1 MTRSQEIKSF
11 VEAAGLGEA
20 TITPLVQDASAR
32 RYFRLTNGFET
43 TILMDA
49 PPEQN
54 QPQDRFAEVA
64 RWLHG
69 AGFSAPEILQTD
81 INAGLLLCEDLSDAL
96 FNREIDEGRLSETV
110 AFGAASDTLRHL
122 HQIPPMPGLTAYT
135 PRNMSRMTEPLFE
148 FYQPRDRRDFDAE
161 NQFYHVL
168 ETSLGDTWLGS
179 PVTLLRDFHAGNL
192 VWLPERKGHQRVGL
206 LDFQDAAIGHVA
218 YDLVSMLFDIRR
230 DINSDLAED
239 VIKNFAQKS
248 DLPVTEFRAACAV
261 QSAQRNLRI
270 LGIFSALASE
280 QGKTGYLKWL
290 PAVWKQLLKDLD
302 HPALSDLRALALS
315 MLATPENCKVT
326 S

>member
-32 RYFRLTNGFET
+32 RYFRLTNGFKT

-54 QPQDRFAEVA
+54 PPQDRFVEVA
-64 RWLHG
+64 RWLHA
-69 AGFSAPEILQTD
+69 AGFSAPDILQTD

-110 AFGAASDTLRHL
+110 AFGAASDMLRHL
-122 HQIPPMPGLTAYT
+122 HQIPPIPGLTVYT
-135 PRNMSRMTEPLFE
+135 PPNMSRMTEPLFE

-161 NQFYHVL
+161 NQFYQVL

-192 VWLPERKGHQRVGL
+192 VWQPERKGHQRVGL

-218 YDLVSMLFDIRR
+218 YDLVSMLFDTRR

-270 LGIFSALASE
+270 LGIFSALAS
-280 QGKTGYLKWL
+280 QKGKTGYLKWL
-290 PAVWKQLLKDLD
+290 PAVWNQILKDLD

-315 MLATPENCKVT
+315 MLATPENCKVAL
-326 S
+326 